1 MPKATKNLLMVAVVA
16 VIVSAGV
23 VYASNNI
30 PSIKQAIGYNGKF
43 NLQLPAGITYKEITI
58 HGTNLNNNQLRR
70 ITLSLNGD
78 SIMDISGE
86 VLRMI
91 QKYKNETLRDGKWV
105 IPFTDFSM
113 TTQEGQNLTSLVTL
127 PGENVILEVETGA
140 PSSTQASGN
149 KVASLRAE
157 RILGVSQTQRLTLPR
172 IYRDVMN
179 GGVAGENRFKNFVNQ
194 NRTTNP
200 VRIRRAHLLDGSI
213 KNLEIKRNGITLFDK
228 TLGDQNYSL
237 ERFGKA
243 PQVDIYHFDAVK
255 TDFGVADP
263 LRTQGSTFE
272 LIPTKTAVGDFE
284 VIFETIEILP
294 NAIPARA

>member
-1 MPKATKNLLMVAVVA
+1 MRHTEIDFDAFNGS
-16 VIVSAGV
+16 SA
-23 VYASNNI
+23 N
-30 PSIKQAIGYNGKF
+30 GYNGKY

-58 HGTNLNNNQLRR
+58 HGENLNNNQLRR
-70 ITLSLNGD
+70 VTLSLNGD
-78 SIMDISGE
+78 SLVDVSGE

-91 QKYKNETLRDGKWV
+91 QRFKKEAIRDGKWI
-105 IPFTDFSM
+105 IPFADFSM
-113 TTQEGQNLTSLVTL
+113 LTQEGQNLTSLVTL
-127 PGENVILEVETGA
+127 PGENIILEVETDA
-140 PSSTQASGN
+140 PTTEQVDSSA
-149 KVASLRAE
+149 VASIRAE
-157 RILGVSQTQRLTLPR
+157 GILGISQTQRLTVPR

-200 VRIRRAHLLDGSI
+200 VRIRRAHMLDGSI
-213 KNLEIKRNGITLFDK
+213 SNLEIKRNGVTLFDK
-228 TLGDQNYSL
+228 PLLDQNYSL
-237 ERFGKA
+237 ERFGKQ
-243 PQVDIYHFDAVK
+243 PQSNIYHFDAVK

-294 NAIPARA
+294 AAVPAQV

>member
-1 MPKATKNLLMVAVVA
+1 MRHTEIDFDAFNGS
-16 VIVSAGV
+16 SA
-23 VYASNNI
+23 N
-30 PSIKQAIGYNGKF
+30 GYNGKY

-58 HGTNLNNNQLRR
+58 HGDNLNDSQLRR
-70 ITLSLNGD
+70 VTLSLNGD
-78 SIMDISGE
+78 SLVDVSGE
-86 VLRMI
+86 ISRTI
-91 QKYKNETLRDGKWV
+91 QKYKSEPIRAGKWV

-113 TTQEGQNLTSLVTL
+113 STQEGQNLTSLVTL
-127 PGENVILEVETGA
+127 PGENVILEVETDA
-140 PSSTQASGN
+140 PTAQQTAQQ
-149 KVASLRAE
+149 KVASIRAE
-157 RILGVSQTQRLTLPR
+157 GILGISQTQRLTVPR

-213 KNLEIKRNGITLFDK
+213 ANLEIKRNGVTLFDK
-228 TLGDQNYSL
+228 TLEDQNYSL
-237 ERFGKA
+237 ERFGKK
-243 PQVDIYHFDAVK
+243 PQAGIYHFDSVK

-272 LIPTKTAVGDFE
+272 LIPTKTEVGDFE

-294 NAIPARA
+294 QVINA